1 MQING
6 VEIEETYAEAFPMY
20 LSRLIITAATKR
32 WAIEAARE
40 ATGFATS
47 IIGCP
52 AEAGIE
58 RELSPQETPDGR
70 PGVSILI
77 CHVSKKKLKEQVL
90 ERAGNCILTA
100 PTCSL
105 FNGLESEDS
114 FEIKLR
120 YFGDGFERKIE
131 RYGRELWAIPI
142 MSGEFVYEERIGF
155 KAGVGG
161 GNFLILSRD
170 SASGL
175 LAAEAA
181 VDAISKVDGVI
192 TPFVGGVVSAGSKV
206 GSRKYKFMKATTNE
220 RFCPTL
226 REEVESALSENIG
239 AVHEIVINGLSEDD
253 IKRAMREGIEA
264 ATRVEGVIKISAGNY
279 GGNLGK
285 YLINLHELW

>member
-6 VEIEETYAEAFPMY
+6 VEIEDTYAEAFPMY
-20 LSRLIITAATKR
+20 ISRLIVTAATRR
-32 WAIEAARE
+32 WAVEAARE

-58 RELSPQETPDGR
+58 RELSPGETPDRR
-70 PGVSILI
+70 PGVSILV

-100 PTCSL
+100 PTCAL
-105 FNGLESEDS
+105 FNGLENEES
-114 FEIKLR
+114 FDIRLR
-120 YFGDGFERKIE
+120 YFGDGFEREVE
-131 RYGRELWAIPI
+131 RYGRKLWSIPI
-142 MSGEFVYEERIGF
+142 MSGEFLYEERIGF
-155 KAGVGG
+155 KAGIGG

-181 VDAISKVDGVI
+181 VDAISGLEGVI
-192 TPFVGGVVSAGSKV
+192 TPFVGGIVSAGSKV
-206 GSRKYKFMKATTNE
+206 GSRKYKFMRATTNE

-226 REEVESALSENIG
+226 RGEVESALPEGTG
-239 AVHEIVINGLSEDD
+239 AVYEIVINGLGEEE
-253 IKRAMREGIEA
+253 IKRAMKEGIEA
-264 ATRVEGVIKISAGNY
+264 ATGVEGVLKISAGNY